1 MLFVSNIMTNETHG
15 VFIFFKDKYALFVG
29 ADFEKKNCTLF
40 FKVHEILNKIKTHCN
55 FFQSAL
61 NSGPDR
67 VYTLFIFLVKVH
79 LWVYINFETVIYKK
93 KKRRKKQ
100 ADPTKVFPT
109 VRCEISSCRGINQLL
124 KFKPSK

>member
-93 KKRRKKQ
+93 KKKKKKQ

>member
-1 MLFVSNIMTNETHG
+1 MTNETHG

-67 VYTLFIFLVKVH
+67 VYTLFFFFWSKCIYECTSTLRRS
-79 LWVYINFETVIYKK
+79 YIKK
-93 KKRRKKQ
+93 KKEK
-100 ADPTKVFPT
+100 T
-109 VRCEISSCRGINQLL
+109 S
-124 KFKPSK
+124 

>member
-67 VYTLFIFLVKVH
+67 VYTFFFFFGQTAFMSVH
-79 LWVYINFETVIYKK
+79 
-93 KKRRKKQ
+93 
-100 ADPTKVFPT
+100 
-109 VRCEISSCRGINQLL
+109 QL
-124 KFKPSK
+124 

>member
-67 VYTLFIFLVKVH
+67 VYTLFFFFWSKCIYECTSTLRRS
-79 LWVYINFETVIYKK
+79 YIK
-93 KKRRKKQ
+93 KKRKNKLTQ
-100 ADPTKVFPT
+100 QKFFPLYD
-109 VRCEISSCRGINQLL
+109 VKSLAVEA
-124 KFKPSK
+124 

>member
-1 MLFVSNIMTNETHG
+1 MTNETHG

-67 VYTLFIFLVKVH
+67 VYTLFFFGQSAFMSVH
-79 LWVYINFETVIYKK
+79 NFETVIYKK
-93 KKRRKKQ
+93 KKEK
-100 ADPTKVFPT
+100 T
-109 VRCEISSCRGINQLL
+109 S
-124 KFKPSK
+124 